1 MNSKTLRRAAGM
13 AAILAGGILSGGAY
27 TVLAQVVLP
36 TGATITPNAAPGS
49 VFEPLKVDLPDYT
62 NYSPDSAETTAISP
76 DGKTLLILTSGYNL
90 NLDANGNFQ
99 PQDSSE
105 YVFVYDISSPSL
117 PVKRQVVLVPNGSRR
132 PILRWRFGLLL
143 DFDSTLLPPAES
155 VKSHTLACAPWRSPL
170 TSHRLC
176 GRQPTRGSRVRRTIV
191 RTVSFTFEVYR
202 AGVEKHA
209 NQSPTPRLDGERC
222 SQRGTPPL
230 APSLLFVSG

>member
-36 TGATITPNAAPGS
+36 TGATITPNAAPSS

-117 PVKRQVVLVPNGSRR
+117 PVKRQVVLVPNAFGGLVWSRDGSRFYVAGGQDDNVR
-132 PILRWRFGLLL
+132 TPDLEESMMTPIGTRASDRYRGKAFRWR
-143 DFDSTLLPPAES
+143 
-155 VKSHTLACAPWRSPL
+155 
-170 TSHRLC
+170 
-176 GRQPTRGSRVRRTIV
+176 
-191 RTVSFTFEVYR
+191 
-202 AGVEKHA
+202 
-209 NQSPTPRLDGERC
+209 
-222 SQRGTPPL
+222 
-230 APSLLFVSG
+230 